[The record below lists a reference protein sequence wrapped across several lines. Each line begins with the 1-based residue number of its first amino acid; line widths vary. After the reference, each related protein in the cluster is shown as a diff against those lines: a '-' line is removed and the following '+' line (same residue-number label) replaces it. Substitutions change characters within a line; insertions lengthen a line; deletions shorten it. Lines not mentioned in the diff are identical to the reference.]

1 MIKISKRTVEALEP
15 SDRDVDYYDE
25 DLKGFGVR
33 VRPSGRKT
41 YFVMMRHK
49 YVMRRFTVGSHGAV
63 APEQARL
70 KAKQIISDLAI
81 DKNPTAEME
90 ALLNAITVKS
100 LGERFLDEYVP
111 IHCKPST
118 QGEYKRC
125 VEFFINPEI
134 GPRLVDAS
142 PAWLTALTTRY

>member
-1 MIKISKRTVEALEP
+1 MIKISKRTVEALES

-81 DKNPTAEME
+81 DKNPVNGGDKLCQKA
-90 ALLNAITVKS
+90 A
-100 LGERFLDEYVP
+100 
-111 IHCKPST
+111 
-118 QGEYKRC
+118 
-125 VEFFINPEI
+125 
-134 GPRLVDAS
+134 
-142 PAWLTALTTRY
+142 